1 MNEITLF
8 DIVERHALGK
18 PDAIAFTFIGNEG
31 ETSTLTYAQLALR
44 VRAIAARLQC
54 LHRRG
59 DRILLMYQPG
69 LDFIAA
75 ILACFAAGMV
85 AVPVQPLQNRRV
97 LPRLTGILENAG
109 CRTILTNNALRQALL
124 RSIPDLASATPQSH
138 WLCSDAI
145 ADAGHTAFR
154 KAQVT
159 PSSLAF
165 LQYTSGST
173 GAPKGVMV
181 SHQNLLAN
189 ETLIRRAFGH
199 DSSTVFAGWLPLY
212 HDMGL
217 IGNVFQP
224 LYLGIHAVLFAPMRF
239 LTSPATWLRT
249 ISDWRASTSGA
260 PSFAY
265 ELCVNRIADDDME
278 GIDLSSWSVAFNGAE
293 PVKARVM
300 QAFARRFAPYG
311 FREEAFYPCYG
322 MAEATLF
329 LSGGVAAEKARLLK
343 VDARALAA
351 NIIEPDAA
359 GTALVSC
366 GHAHGG
372 HSIDI
377 VDPNSLAVL
386 AEGQVGEIWVG
397 GPSVASGYWGN
408 SALSEATFRALNA
421 SGAGPFLRTGDLGFT
436 HQGELFVTGRL
447 KDLIIVRGQNH
458 YPDDIEATVYD
469 GHDAL
474 KPGGAAA
481 FTVGEESDLK
491 LVVVAEVQRL
501 ALAGLDRQT
510 LDAMLARTRKEI
522 SEKHGLR
529 LADLVLIKP
538 ATLPKTSS
546 GKVRRS
552 HCRALYQQGQLER
565 IAVAAP
571 FGADQQHAL
580 AEST

>member
-8 DIVERHALGK
+8 DIVERHALGQ
-18 PDAIAFTFIGNEG
+18 PHATAFTFIGNEG
-31 ETSTLTYAQLALR
+31 EASTLTYAQLALR
-44 VRAIAARLQC
+44 VRAIAARLQS
-54 LHRRG
+54 LHQQG

-109 CRTILTNNALRQALL
+109 CRTMLTNNALRLALL
-124 RSIPDLASATPQSH
+124 RSIPDIASATPGLH
-138 WLCSDAI
+138 WLCSDDI
-145 ADAGHTAFR
+145 ADAEHAAFSR
-154 KAQVT
+154 PSIT

-181 SHQNLLAN
+181 SHQNLLDN
-189 ETLIRRAFGH
+189 ERLIERAFGH
-199 DSSTVFAGWLPLY
+199 DGSTVFAGWLPLY

-224 LYLGIHAVLFAPMRF
+224 LYLGIHSVLFAPMRF

-249 ISDWRASTSGA
+249 ISDWRATTSGA

-265 ELCVNRIADDDME
+265 ELCVNRIADEDIA
-278 GIDLSSWSVAFNGAE
+278 GIDLSSWRVAFNGAE
-293 PVKARVM
+293 PVKAKVM
-300 QAFARRFAPYG
+300 QAFARKFAPYG

-329 LSGGVAAEKARLLK
+329 LSGGMPAEKARLLH
-343 VDARALAA
+343 VDPLALAG
-351 NIIEPDAA
+351 NLIKPDAA

-372 HSIDI
+372 HAIDI
-377 VDPNSLAVL
+377 VNPESLAVL
-386 AEGQVGEIWVG
+386 AEGQVGEIWIG
-397 GPSVASGYWGN
+397 GPSVACGYWGN
-408 SALSEATFRALNA
+408 SALSEAAFRAQNA
-421 SGAGPFLRTGDLGFT
+421 DGAGPFLRTGDLGFT

-474 KPGGAAA
+474 KPSGAAA
-481 FTVGEESDLK
+481 FTVGDDGDVK
-491 LVVVAEVQRL
+491 LVVVAEVQRQ
-501 ALAGLDRQT
+501 ALAGLDQPM
-510 LDAMLARTRKEI
+510 LDAILARTRKEV

-538 ATLPKTSS
+538 ATLAKTSS

-552 HCRALYQQGQLER
+552 HCRELYQQGRLER
-565 IAVAAP
+565 IAVPAP
-571 FGADQQHAL
+571 MPSDAHRAL

>member
-8 DIVERHALGK
+8 DIVERHALGQ
-18 PDAIAFTFIGNEG
+18 PHATAFTFIGNEG
-31 ETSTLTYAQLALR
+31 EVSTLTYAQLALR
-44 VRAIAARLQC
+44 VRTIAAQLQTF
-54 LHRRG
+54 HKQG

-69 LDFIAA
+69 LDFIEA

-97 LPRLTGILENAG
+97 LPRLSGILENAG
-109 CRTILTNNALRQALL
+109 CRTMLTNNSLRQSLL
-124 RSIPDLASATPQSH
+124 RFIPDIANATPGLH
-138 WLCSDAI
+138 WLCSDII
-145 ADAGHTAFR
+145 ADVDHNAFR
-154 KAQVT
+154 KPLMT
-159 PSSLAF
+159 PSSLAL

-181 SHQNLLAN
+181 SHQNLLDN
-189 ETLIRRAFGH
+189 ESLIRRAFGH
-199 DSSTVFAGWLPLY
+199 DSNTLFAGWLPLY

-224 LYLGIHAVLFAPMRF
+224 LYLGIHSVLFAPMRF
-239 LTSPATWLRT
+239 LTSPVTWLRT
-249 ISDWRASTSGA
+249 ISDWRATTSGA

-265 ELCVNRIADDDME
+265 ELCVNRIADHDLE
-278 GIDLSSWSVAFNGAE
+278 GIDLSSWTVAFNGAE
-293 PVKARVM
+293 PVKAKVM
-300 QAFARRFAPYG
+300 EAFARRFAPYG

-329 LSGGVAAEKARLLK
+329 VSGGVPAEKARLLT
-343 VDARALAA
+343 VDAAQLTG
-351 NIIEPDAA
+351 NIIKHDAG
-359 GTALVSC
+359 GTPLVSC

-372 HSIDI
+372 HTIDI
-377 VDPNSLAVL
+377 VDPESLMVL
-386 AEGQVGEIWVG
+386 PEGQVGEIWVA

-408 SALSEATFRALNA
+408 IELSAATFRAVSA
-421 SGAGPFLRTGDLGFT
+421 SGAGPFLRTGDLGFM

-469 GHDAL
+469 GHAAL
-474 KPGGAAA
+474 KPSGAAA

-491 LVVVAEVQRL
+491 LVVVAEVQRH
-501 ALAGLDRQT
+501 ALAQVDQQL
-510 LDAMLARTRKEI
+510 LDAILARTRKEV

-529 LADLVLIKP
+529 VAELVLIKP
-538 ATLPKTSS
+538 STLPKTSS

-552 HCRALYQQGQLER
+552 HCRELYRQNKLER
-565 IAVAAP
+565 IVVTACLPSSEQNAMAP
-571 FGADQQHAL
+571 N
-580 AEST
+580 